1 MNGSGTFTKG
11 GAGGYGGGG
20 QGGGSSFVFLKDFR
34 GKDRGYVMY
43 GGGGGG
49 GGYSG
54 GRGGSSFRD
63 CENVGPGDF
72 GSQSSNHLEISYCR
86 ENSKGFSSGGSGGGG
101 GSLIADSAAKKR
113 KEKGF
118 RLGNGYV
125 KIDYIPS

>member
-1 MNGSGTFTKG
+1 
-11 GAGGYGGGG
+11 
-20 QGGGSSFVFLKDFR
+20 
-34 GKDRGYVMY
+34 MY

-72 GSQSSNHLEISYCR
+72 GSWSNNIKYCK
-86 ENSKGFSSGGSGGGG
+86 EHSAGFPSGGSGGGG
-101 GSLIADSAAKKR
+101 GSFIADPATEKR
-113 KEKGF
+113 KEKGI